1 MALPSQVDTA
11 VPFLLLDDTGLS
23 SPYRFYTL
31 AVLFRKE
38 SADPSCDGV
47 NSEPSRSLWTHCWAR
62 LGGRPGNGHQ
72 VGISASLAACPHPA
86 AEQGLRPTAC

>member
-11 VPFLLLDDTGLS
+11 VPFLLLDDTCLS

-31 AVLFRKE
+31 AILFRKE

-47 NSEPSRSLWTHCWAR
+47 NSEPPAPCGRTAGPAWEAGPGMATR
-62 LGGRPGNGHQ
+62 L
-72 VGISASLAACPHPA
+72 A
-86 AEQGLRPTAC
+86 